1 MTYNER
7 LKKPPIWA
15 AAPVLFRI
23 VLLTTWG
30 DPNMVKSLLD
40 NAPNYLAEYVAG
52 LCLIQSSTR
61 TERADFFSHH
71 FGTEPE
77 EKQALVVLL

>member
-7 LKKPPIWA
+7 LKKPVIWE

-30 DPNMVKSLLD
+30 DPNMVLVSSGL
-40 NAPNYLAEYVAG
+40 G
-52 LCLIQSSTR
+52 LCLIQSSTG

-71 FGTEPE
+71 FGTAWGETS
-77 EKQALVVLL
+77 LVVSYNIVVIVEAGS

>member
-7 LKKPPIWA
+7 LKKPVIWE

-30 DPNMVKSLLD
+30 DPNMVL
-40 NAPNYLAEYVAG
+40 V
-52 LCLIQSSTR
+52 SSV
-61 TERADFFSHH
+61 D
-71 FGTEPE
+71 
-77 EKQALVVLL
+77 QACV

>member
-30 DPNMVKSLLD
+30 DPNMVQSLLD

-61 TERADFFSHH
+61 TERADFFRII
-71 FGTEPE
+71 
-77 EKQALVVLL
+77 LVLSLRRNKP